1 MAYTYD
7 ITTSIGQVRRLI
19 NDTDITPT
27 TDAQFND
34 EEIQFFLDLA
44 SDSVLAA
51 ASYALESWA
60 AALTGSLKSEKI
72 GDYSYTKDE
81 AGKKIELAKK
91 YREEDAL
98 NPYLTWAEPDLS
110 RGSGITAEED

>member
-19 NDTDITPT
+19 SDTDITPT

-34 EEIQFFLDLA
+34 EEIQFFLNLA
-44 SDSVLAA
+44 SGSVLGG

-60 AALTGSLKSEKI
+60 STLSGDLSAETI
-72 GDYSYTKDE
+72 GDYSYKNN
-81 AGKKIELAKK
+81 AVANKIALAKK
-91 YREEDAL
+91 YRDEDGSL
-98 NPYLTWAEPDLS
+98 PVTGWGSMDLS
-110 RGSGITAEED
+110 DIGKVV

>member
-34 EEIQFFLDLA
+34 EEISFFLDLGNN
-44 SDSVLAA
+44 SVLMA

-60 AALTGSLKSEKI
+60 AAITGSLKSEKI

-81 AGKKIELAKK
+81 ASKKIELAKK
-91 YREEDAL
+91 YSDEAAAV
-98 NPYLTWAEPDLS
+98 PYMTWSEWDLS
-110 RGSGITAEED
+110 GGSSITAEED